1 MKVMVI
7 AHAHPDFS
15 VGGAEIAAY
24 NLYRTLRARPAYAES
39 VFLARSDLASQ
50 AHGSIMLRRPG
61 EYLWRQDIGD
71 WFRLR
76 TQNPM
81 AMLGAFRE
89 FLKRERPDVAFL
101 HHYVHIG
108 VEVLP
113 ADRDAARI
121 FRHLQ
126 SPGPDGEEQHEEA
139 LLPGEPRGLQQLLP
153 GADAAGLLAAQAL
166 HSKEL

>member
-24 NLYRTLRARPAYAES
+24 NLYRAIKAERGFS
-39 VFLARSDLASQ
+39 DAVFLARTDLAWRP
-50 AHGSIMLRRPG
+50 HGSIMMRRQG

-81 AMLGAFRE
+81 SVVGAFRE
-89 FLKRERPDVAFL
+89 FLKLEAPDAIFL
-101 HHYVHIG
+101 QHFVHLG
-108 VEVLP
+108 VE
-113 ADRDAARI
+113 I
-121 FRHLQ
+121 F
-126 SPGPDGEEQHEEA
+126 P
-139 LLPGEPRGLQQLLP
+139 
-153 GADAAGLLAAQAL
+153 
-166 HSKEL
+166 